1 MPRNDDYYDDD
12 EQFDYGSLPPDTQR
26 DFLYELIGFNENA
39 RDSEVRSLF
48 WDVMYNDELS
58 IGERLSAYDQLVDYL
73 WNEYGMSFGDLWDW
87 ESFRQ
92 WYETA

>member
-1 MPRNDDYYDDD
+1 MPDYYDDD
-12 EQFDYGSLPPDTQR
+12 EQFDYGSLPPENQR
-26 DFLYELIGFNENA
+26 DFLYELIGFTENA
-39 RDSEVRSLF
+39 RDPDVRNMF

-58 IGERLSAYDQLVDYL
+58 IGARLDTYDRLVDYL

-87 ESFRQ
+87 ESFRS